1 MTQGGNRARDR
12 GPAVSRVFIDTNIPM
27 YAAGSP
33 HPLREPAQRV
43 IRAVV
48 SGVLDAVTD
57 AEVFQEILYR
67 YRHIRE
73 SKKGFQVFD
82 HFYAVMQGRILP
94 IQDVDVQAARELAGR
109 HPGLSPRDLIHLGV
123 MTRNG
128 IAEIITADEGYE
140 AVSEIR
146 RIAPA
151 SFIADTE
158 SPRP

>member
-1 MTQGGNRARDR
+1 MSQ
-12 GPAVSRVFIDTNIPM
+12 VFIDTNIPM

-48 SGVLDAVTD
+48 SGALDAVTD

-67 YRHIRE
+67 YWHIGE

-94 IQDVDVQAARELAGR
+94 IQDVDVQAARELADR

-140 AVSEIR
+140 GVLEVR

-151 SFIADTE
+151 SFIAHTT
-158 SPRP
+158 PRP